1 MKSATVIVAF
11 RDLLEEVPRNPGD
24 VFQVEDE
31 RADYLS
37 RLGFVTLK
45 DVKPTRKKKTVEK

>member
-45 DVKPTRKKKTVEK
+45 DVKPTRKKKTAEK